1 MTIPEREKIL
11 AIAIPSV
18 LLVGFLVFVGY
29 GWMQE
34 HDARLQAE
42 AQTGQQ
48 QKQIDGLKQQ
58 QAHAQ
63 DALTKKL
70 ATLLER
76 SRQMPATATP
86 VGERRNH
93 AAAQSPVPL
102 QVQTAP
108 KDPSLP
114 DAPAAQTVIIPEADF
129 KSIRDAQVTCEEDAA
144 KLATCQTVGD
154 EGKQQLQLTEQQRDE
169 WKTAA
174 KGGSLWHRALGA
186 AKWFAVGAGRWSWL
200 YTPRLITNNPEN

>member
-1 MTIPEREKIL
+1 MTIPERDKVV
-11 AIAIPSV
+11 AIAIPAV
-18 LLVGFLVFVGY
+18 LLAGFLVFVGY

-34 HDARLQAE
+34 HDARLKAE

-58 QAHAQ
+58 QAEAQ
-63 DALTKKL
+63 DSLNKQLSALEK
-70 ATLLER
+70 
-76 SRQMPATATP
+76 SRQTRATATQLVSDASALLP
-86 VGERRNH
+86 NL
-93 AAAQSPVPL
+93 PVPL

-114 DAPAAQTVIIPEADF
+114 DAPATQTVIIPEADF
-129 KSIRDAQVTCEEDAA
+129 KSIRDGQVTCEENAA
-144 KLATCQTVGD
+144 KLATCQTLTD
-154 EGKQQLQLTEQQRDE
+154 ESKQQLQLTEQQRDE

-186 AKWFAVGAGRWSWL
+186 AKWFAVGAGAGAGL
-200 YTPRLITNNPEN
+200 YAVTHHK